1 MAESVVTTTAATYG
15 IKIIILESVIVSKL
29 NSYKRDFIPNIIAT
43 KLFNLFEEKIG
54 VDLFEEEIGAD
65 DDGFNHCY
73 MILGGMTLSEAQK
86 DFDVNYKN
94 GSSSD
99 FFKIEVSFTKESD
112 DAEEE
117 LLITMKFDKQ
127 ADEKLVIPMKCI
139 TLIKDCLAKLPS
151 MIAKNDTQGTM
162 HALTNTQQPTIKDYD
177 EECLLDSLGPL
188 GPIRVQNCV
197 SLEDVKVAI
206 SRQVLLKIDAKDT
219 QKICDNITSL
229 SKEEVEE
236 LTIQQIIEAKQQ
248 PTVEM
253 ENGVM

>member
-1 MAESVVTTTAATYG
+1 MAESVVTTAAATYG
-15 IKIIILESVIVSKL
+15 IKIVKLESAIASRL
-29 NSYKRDFIPNIIAT
+29 NSYKRDFIPNIIAI

-54 VDLFEEEIGAD
+54 AD
-65 DDGFNHCY
+65 DEFNHCY
-73 MILGGMTLSEAQK
+73 MEFAQK
-86 DFDVNYKN
+86 KFDVDYKD
-94 GSSSD
+94 GSD
-99 FFKIEVSFTKESD
+99 HNFFKIEVSFIKESD

-197 SLEDVKVAI
+197 SLEDVEVATL
-206 SRQVLLKIDAKDT
+206 RMVLLKIDAKDT

-229 SKEEVEE
+229 SKEEVEK